1 MINTQKIQLILS
13 IIAISLSLI
22 SIFVVQCQKPFFATV
37 DMGQLINLQAAQL
50 GQQYPDGNVPSVVMQ
65 HIITDL
71 KDQIKGI
78 AKDKKIILMARGAI
92 LSDNVPDY
100 TDLLKESL
108 EDQTEEGQQAKE
120 ED

>member
-22 SIFVVQCQKPFFATV
+22 SIFVVQRQKPVFATV

-50 GQQYPDGNVPSVVMQ
+50 GQQYPDGKVPTAVMQ

-71 KDQIKGI
+71 KDQIKEI
-78 AKDKKIILMARGAI
+78 AKDKKVILIAKGAI

-100 TDLLKESL
+100 TEVLKESL
-108 EDQTEEGQQAKE
+108 EDQTDEGQQAKE

>member
-22 SIFVVQCQKPFFATV
+22 SIFVVQFQKPFFATM

-50 GQQYPDGNVPSVVMQ
+50 GQQYPDGKVPTAVMQ
-65 HIITDL
+65 HIIAEI
-71 KDQIKGI
+71 KDQIKEL
-78 AKDKKIILMARGAI
+78 AKDKKSTLIAKGAI

>member
-1 MINTQKIQLILS
+1 LTFS
-13 IIAISLSLI
+13 
-22 SIFVVQCQKPFFATV
+22 
-37 DMGQLINLQAAQL
+37 
-50 GQQYPDGNVPSVVMQ
+50 VPSWVRKLYLIYTCFAVQ
-65 HIITDL
+65 FPGTII
-71 KDQIKGI
+71 KDQIKEL
-78 AKDKKIILMARGAI
+78 AKDKKSTLIAKGAI